1 MWRQSPTGRQRQ
13 PRQPRQQPSAPRM
26 SAQYVSASAALT
38 PPMPS
43 TKNSL
48 RLSGFGSLGAS
59 ETTAG
64 APVLALCA
72 TDLRSGGAECR
83 PPRSITLDGD
93 VIFSCLAAASP
104 EGALCKPSREGA
116 LSSLG
121 ALSRRPLSFFFRP
134 QPRFLGLGRTVLS
147 SLGSGATLLMELQKP
162 MRVERR
168 SVSVASDP
176 PRSSWTREGQHA
188 ADC

>member
-1 MWRQSPTGRQRQ
+1 
-13 PRQPRQQPSAPRM
+13 M